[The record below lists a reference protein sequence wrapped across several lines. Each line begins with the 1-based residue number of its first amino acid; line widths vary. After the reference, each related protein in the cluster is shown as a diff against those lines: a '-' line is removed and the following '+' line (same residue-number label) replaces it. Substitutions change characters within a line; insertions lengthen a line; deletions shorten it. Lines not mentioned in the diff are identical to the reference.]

1 MLITD
6 VACVRAGECKASTT
20 PRGFIERATPTR
32 EDMHD
37 GELIIPPDALADPE
51 AFELLRLWAANEQ
64 LHVSIN
70 RDLGGGAEDFGDLLA
85 DLFEHAS
92 RMYAQRD
99 GMPLAQCRTLMLD
112 DFLRRVADPS
122 GRQEGALPV
131 EH

>member
-51 AFELLRLWAANEQ
+51 AFELLRLWAAKKQ

-70 RDLGGGAEDFGDLLA
+70 RDLGGGAEDFGELLV
-85 DLFEHAS
+85 DLFEQCFADVRTARWHAARAMS
-92 RMYAQRD
+92 H
-99 GMPLAQCRTLMLD
+99 
-112 DFLRRVADPS
+112 ADA
-122 GRQEGALPV
+122 G
-131 EH
+131 

>member
-1 MLITD
+1 M
-6 VACVRAGECKASTT
+6 
-20 PRGFIERATPTR
+20 
-32 EDMHD
+32 
-37 GELIIPPDALADPE
+37 
-51 AFELLRLWAANEQ
+51 
-64 LHVSIN
+64 SIN
-70 RDLGGGAEDFGDLLA
+70 RDLGGGAEDIGELLA

-122 GRQEGALPV
+122 GRQEGALPI

>member
-1 MLITD
+1 M
-6 VACVRAGECKASTT
+6 
-20 PRGFIERATPTR
+20 
-32 EDMHD
+32 
-37 GELIIPPDALADPE
+37 
-51 AFELLRLWAANEQ
+51 
-64 LHVSIN
+64 
-70 RDLGGGAEDFGDLLA
+70 LA

>member
-1 MLITD
+1 MN
-6 VACVRAGECKASTT
+6 CE
-20 PRGFIERATPTR
+20 P
-32 EDMHD
+32 
-37 GELIIPPDALADPE
+37 
-51 AFELLRLWAANEQ
+51 
-64 LHVSIN
+64 
-70 RDLGGGAEDFGDLLA
+70 GGGAEDFGELLA